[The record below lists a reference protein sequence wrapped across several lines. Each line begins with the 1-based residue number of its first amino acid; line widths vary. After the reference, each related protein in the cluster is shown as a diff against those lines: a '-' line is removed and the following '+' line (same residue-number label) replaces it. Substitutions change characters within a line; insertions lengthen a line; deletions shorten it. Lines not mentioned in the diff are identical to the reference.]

1 MLCVFIYIILGAIIS
16 LIDWICLVDKETKEN
31 NNICIY
37 LVTGTVFWP
46 FIIVA
51 NILILII
58 HINKRYFK

>member
-1 MLCVFIYIILGAIIS
+1 MLYVFIYIILGAIIS